1 MGAQRRETD
10 RETTGAVQRMWQ
22 TYADQIGIPAPVATD
37 EPLRR
42 EGEAPASHR
51 RPMRAFVAT
60 AGPVLAVVGVI
71 AVAVMAVTTVW
82 RGSPS
87 MDDAAARRAT
97 TLASAPA
104 GEAEPAAEQT
114 GPTEQP
120 APTGRASDT
129 PVLSAAVPAP
139 SETGERAGRQPE
151 PDASVARPL
160 TDVTPPSPVTGPV
173 TKPVEP
179 AASAETRP
187 ERRQLVSRINF
198 DFATD
203 DIDARSK
210 RALDKVVA
218 AMDANPRWR
227 LTIEGHTEAL
237 GTPDYNLAL
246 SERRAR
252 AVRKYL
258 EAAGVAPQRLTAV
271 GFGASR
277 PAAPND
283 VLGNALNRRVELHR
297 R

>member
-22 TYADQIGIPAPVATD
+22 AYADQIGIPAPVASD

-42 EGEAPASHR
+42 DGEAPVSHR

-60 AGPVLAVVGVI
+60 AGPVLAVVGVTT
-71 AVAVMAVTTVW
+71 VAVVAVTSFW
-82 RGSPS
+82 RGSPG
-87 MDDAAARRAT
+87 MHDAAPRRAT

-104 GEAEPAAEQT
+104 GEAEPAAE
-114 GPTEQP
+114 
-120 APTGRASDT
+120 
-129 PVLSAAVPAP
+129 
-139 SETGERAGRQPE
+139 E
-151 PDASVARPL
+151 PDRSVARPM
-160 TDVTPPSPVTGPV
+160 TDVTPPSPITGPV

-187 ERRQLVSRINF
+187 ERRQLLSRINF

-218 AMDANPRWR
+218 AMNVNPRWH
-227 LTIEGHTEAL
+227 LTIEGHTDAL
-237 GTPDYNLAL
+237 GTPDYNRAL

-252 AVRKYL
+252 AVRQYL

-277 PAAPND
+277 PVAPSD
-283 VLGNALNRRVELHR
+283 ALGNALNRRVELHR

>member
-42 EGEAPASHR
+42 EGEAPASPR

-160 TDVTPPSPVTGPV
+160 TDVTPPSPVT
-173 TKPVEP
+173 KPVEP

-227 LTIEGHTEAL
+227 LIIEGHTDAL

-271 GFGASR
+271 GLGASR

>member
-1 MGAQRRETD
+1 MGEQRRETD

-22 TYADQIGIPAPVATD
+22 AYADQIGIPAPLATD

-42 EGEAPASHR
+42 EGEAPASRR

-71 AVAVMAVTTVW
+71 AVAVVAVTTFW

-87 MDDAAARRAT
+87 LHDAAARRAT
-97 TLASAPA
+97 TLASAPT
-104 GEAEPAAEQT
+104 GEAEPAAEQ
-114 GPTEQP
+114 PV
-120 APTGRASDT
+120 PTGRASET
-129 PVLSAAVPAP
+129 PVLAAAVPAP
-139 SETGERAGRQPE
+139 RETGEPAGRRPE
-151 PDASVARPL
+151 PDASVARP
-160 TDVTPPSPVTGPV
+160 TTVVPPPSPATEPV

-187 ERRQLVSRINF
+187 ERRELLSRINF

-210 RALDKVVA
+210 RALDEVVA
-218 AMDANPRWR
+218 AMKANPRWR
-227 LTIEGHTEAL
+227 LTIEGHTDVL
-237 GTPDYNLAL
+237 GTPDYNRAL

-252 AVRKYL
+252 AVRQYL

-277 PAAPND
+277 PVAPND
-283 VLGNALNRRVELHR
+283 ALGKALNRRVELHR

>member
-160 TDVTPPSPVTGPV
+160 TDVTPPPVTGPV

-227 LTIEGHTEAL
+227 LTIEGHTDAL

-271 GFGASR
+271 GLGASR